1 MAAGVFAHWP
11 NRITAMRFAG
21 AVALFVLLARVG
33 DATAEELATRRPE
46 MHACLWLFVAV
57 ALSDILDGW
66 LARRG
71 NHITAFGRIADP
83 FVDKVLVMGAM
94 IYLAVLPWSREF
106 FPAWV
111 VVVVLAREFLVTG
124 IRGYV
129 ESLGHAFPADWFGKV
144 KMLVQCWAIGIPMG
158 MQAFELGPAARER
171 WALAG
176 HALVWL
182 TLLTS
187 VGSGLSYVFKARKF
201 LSGDAR

>member
-1 MAAGVFAHWP
+1 MASGVFAHWP
-11 NRITAMRFAG
+11 NRITAIRFAG

-33 DATAEELATRRPE
+33 DATAEELAARRGE
-46 MHACLWLFVAV
+46 IHACLWLFVAV

-106 FPAWV
+106 FPAWI
-111 VVVVLAREFLVTG
+111 VVVVLSREFLVTG

-144 KMLVQCWAIGIPMG
+144 KMLMQCWAIGIPVG
-158 MQAFELGPAARER
+158 MQAFDLSEVARER

-176 HALVWL
+176 HMFVWL